1 MSEGLGLA
9 DGAVVVAPILEIRGV
24 AKRFDATQALEDVSL
39 TLHAGEIHALLG
51 ENGAGKST
59 LIKIVTGVHQPDS
72 GQILLGGQPVTIRSA
87 AEAQRLGVAAIYQE
101 PLLFPDLNVAENI
114 FISHQDRGAVVGWRE
129 MFRDADKIL
138 AELGMTLDVRK
149 PARGLTLA
157 AQQSV
162 EIAKAISLNVR
173 VLIMDEPTASLS
185 AHEAQELFKLVRDLK
200 RQGVAILFVS
210 HRMEEVFEI
219 ADKITVFR
227 DGRLISTRTRLEATP
242 QRAIADMVGREIDL
256 TKARTTCAQ
265 KDVVLSVADL
275 GRQGVFEGVN
285 FDLHRGEVLGFAGLI
300 GAGRTDVGLAL
311 FGIEPATSGT
321 ILLGGKPVTVRTA
334 RDGMSL
340 GIAYVSEDRRQLG
353 LVLPMSIFA
362 NITLP
367 VLRRYLSRL
376 GLVRTGLE
384 RRTADTFRDR
394 LAIRTPSVDLEVA
407 KLSGGNQQ
415 KVMLSKWLN
424 TNPSVLILDEP
435 TRGVD
440 VGSKAE
446 VHAIIGQLAAEGI
459 GVIVISSDLPE
470 VLVLSDRVLIMRE
483 GRQMAILDRAEANEE
498 TVMTAAMGQR
508 STDSIDGRPS

>member
-39 TLHAGEIHALLG
+39 SLHAGEIHALLG

-59 LIKIVTGVHQPDS
+59 LIKIITGVHQPDS

-129 MFRDADKIL
+129 MFREADKIL

-185 AHEAQELFKLVRDLK
+185 AHEVQELFKLVRDLK

-210 HRMEEVFEI
+210 HRLEEVFEI

-275 GRQGVFEGVN
+275 GRQGVFEGVS
-285 FDLHRGEVLGFAGLI
+285 FDLRRGEVLGFAGLI

-311 FGIEPATSGT
+311 FGIEPATSGR

-367 VLRRYLSRL
+367 VLRRYLTRL